1 MRFALSIVFMAPLIL
16 VLLALVVYLVVL
28 LIRALR
34 KYLRS
39 GEVRQENRTAVESLA
54 KALKG
59 HRERCRMTQEFVAES
74 IGVSRQAVS
83 KWETGRGYPDVTL
96 LEPLAAVFRVSVA
109 ELLSGKAVT
118 NTNISANMRR
128 SHFYICPVC
137 GNILHSM
144 GQAAVS
150 CHGIALPPLAA
161 EEPDAAHTITLE
173 AVEDEYFVSVRHEMS
188 RTHYISFLAA
198 VSDDRLQLIRLY
210 PEGNAEARIQRRGV
224 QTIYACCNRDGLFKL
239 TVK

>member
-1 MRFALSIVFMAPLIL
+1 MDQYITGAVIK
-16 VLLALVVYLVVL
+16 
-28 LIRALR
+28 ALR
-34 KYLRS
+34 EKAKLT
-39 GEVRQENRTAVESLA
+39 QAQLA
-54 KALKG
+54 EKLN
-59 HRERCRMTQEFVAES
+59 
-74 IGVSRQAVS
+74 VSDKAVS

-150 CHGIALPPLAA
+150 CHGIALPPLEA
-161 EEPDAAHTITLE
+161 EEPDASHTMTVE

-224 QTIYACCNRDGLFKL
+224 QSIYACCNRDGLFKL

>member
-1 MRFALSIVFMAPLIL
+1 MDQYVTGAV
-16 VLLALVVYLVVL
+16 
-28 LIRALR
+28 IRALR
-34 KYLRS
+34 EKAKLT
-39 GEVRQENRTAVESLA
+39 QAQLA
-54 KALKG
+54 EKLN
-59 HRERCRMTQEFVAES
+59 
-74 IGVSRQAVS
+74 VSDKAVS

-150 CHGIALPPLAA
+150 CHGIALPPLEA
-161 EEPDAAHTITLE
+161 EEPDASHTMTVE

-224 QTIYACCNRDGLFKL
+224 QSIYACCNRDGLFKL

>member
-1 MRFALSIVFMAPLIL
+1 MDQYVTGTVIK
-16 VLLALVVYLVVL
+16 
-28 LIRALR
+28 ALR
-34 KYLRS
+34 EKAKLT
-39 GEVRQENRTAVESLA
+39 QAQLA
-54 KALKG
+54 EKLN
-59 HRERCRMTQEFVAES
+59 
-74 IGVSRQAVS
+74 VSDKAVS

-150 CHGIALPPLAA
+150 CHGIALPPLEA
-161 EEPDAAHTITLE
+161 EEPDASHTMTVE

-224 QTIYACCNRDGLFKL
+224 QSIYACCNRDGLFKL

>member
-1 MRFALSIVFMAPLIL
+1 MDQYVTGAVIK
-16 VLLALVVYLVVL
+16 
-28 LIRALR
+28 ALR
-34 KYLRS
+34 EKAKLT
-39 GEVRQENRTAVESLA
+39 QAQLA
-54 KALKG
+54 EKLD
-59 HRERCRMTQEFVAES
+59 
-74 IGVSRQAVS
+74 VSDKAVS

-109 ELLSGKAVT
+109 GLLSGKAVT

-150 CHGIALPPLAA
+150 CHGIALPPLEA
-161 EEPDAAHTITLE
+161 EEPDASHTMTVE

>member
-1 MRFALSIVFMAPLIL
+1 M
-16 VLLALVVYLVVL
+16 
-28 LIRALR
+28 
-34 KYLRS
+34 
-39 GEVRQENRTAVESLA
+39 
-54 KALKG
+54 
-59 HRERCRMTQEFVAES
+59 
-74 IGVSRQAVS
+74 
-83 KWETGRGYPDVTL
+83 
-96 LEPLAAVFRVSVA
+96 FRVSVA

-150 CHGIALPPLAA
+150 CHGIALPPLET
-161 EEPDAAHTITLE
+161 EEPDAAHAITLE

>member
-1 MRFALSIVFMAPLIL
+1 MDQYVTGAVIK
-16 VLLALVVYLVVL
+16 
-28 LIRALR
+28 ALR
-34 KYLRS
+34 EKAKLT
-39 GEVRQENRTAVESLA
+39 QAQLA
-54 KALKG
+54 EKLN
-59 HRERCRMTQEFVAES
+59 
-74 IGVSRQAVS
+74 VSDKAVS

-96 LEPLAAVFRVSVA
+96 LEPLAAVFRISVA

-150 CHGIALPPLAA
+150 CHGIALPPLEA
-161 EEPDAAHTITLE
+161 EEPDASHTMTVE

-224 QTIYACCNRDGLFKL
+224 QTIYACCNRDGYSS
-239 TVK
+239 

>member
-1 MRFALSIVFMAPLIL
+1 MDQYITGAVIK
-16 VLLALVVYLVVL
+16 
-28 LIRALR
+28 ALR
-34 KYLRS
+34 EKAKLT
-39 GEVRQENRTAVESLA
+39 QAQLA
-54 KALKG
+54 EKLN
-59 HRERCRMTQEFVAES
+59 
-74 IGVSRQAVS
+74 VSDKAVS

-150 CHGIALPPLAA
+150 CHGIALPPLEA
-161 EEPDAAHTITLE
+161 EEPDASHTMTVE

>member
-1 MRFALSIVFMAPLIL
+1 MDQYVTGAVIK
-16 VLLALVVYLVVL
+16 
-28 LIRALR
+28 ALR
-34 KYLRS
+34 EKAKLT
-39 GEVRQENRTAVESLA
+39 QAQLA
-54 KALKG
+54 EKLN
-59 HRERCRMTQEFVAES
+59 
-74 IGVSRQAVS
+74 VSDKAVS
-83 KWETGRGYPDVTL
+83 KWETGRGYPAVTL
-96 LEPLAAVFRVSVA
+96 LEPLAAVFRISVA

-150 CHGIALPPLAA
+150 CHGIALPPLEA
-161 EEPDAAHTITLE
+161 EEPDASHTMTVE

>member
-1 MRFALSIVFMAPLIL
+1 MDQYVTGAVIK
-16 VLLALVVYLVVL
+16 
-28 LIRALR
+28 ALR
-34 KYLRS
+34 EKAKLT
-39 GEVRQENRTAVESLA
+39 QAQLA
-54 KALKG
+54 EKLN
-59 HRERCRMTQEFVAES
+59 
-74 IGVSRQAVS
+74 VSDKAVS

-150 CHGIALPPLAA
+150 CHGIALPPLEA
-161 EEPDAAHTITLE
+161 EEPDASHTMTVE

-210 PEGNAEARIQRRGV
+210 P
-224 QTIYACCNRDGLFKL
+224 
-239 TVK
+239 

>member
-1 MRFALSIVFMAPLIL
+1 MDQYVTGAVIK
-16 VLLALVVYLVVL
+16 
-28 LIRALR
+28 ALR
-34 KYLRS
+34 EKAKLT
-39 GEVRQENRTAVESLA
+39 QAQLA
-54 KALKG
+54 EKLN
-59 HRERCRMTQEFVAES
+59 
-74 IGVSRQAVS
+74 VSDKAVS

-150 CHGIALPPLAA
+150 CHGIALPPLEA
-161 EEPDAAHTITLE
+161 EEPDASHTMTVE

-210 PEGNAEARIQRRGV
+210 PEGNAEARIQRRGL

>member
-1 MRFALSIVFMAPLIL
+1 MDQYVTGAVIK
-16 VLLALVVYLVVL
+16 
-28 LIRALR
+28 ALR
-34 KYLRS
+34 EKAKLT
-39 GEVRQENRTAVESLA
+39 QAQLA
-54 KALKG
+54 EKLD
-59 HRERCRMTQEFVAES
+59 
-74 IGVSRQAVS
+74 VSDKAVS

-150 CHGIALPPLAA
+150 CHGIALPPLEA
-161 EEPDAAHTITLE
+161 EEPDASHTMTVE

-210 PEGNAEARIQRRGV
+210 PEGNAEARSQRRGV

>member
-1 MRFALSIVFMAPLIL
+1 MDQYVTGAVIK
-16 VLLALVVYLVVL
+16 
-28 LIRALR
+28 ALR
-34 KYLRS
+34 EKAKLTKA
-39 GEVRQENRTAVESLA
+39 QLA
-54 KALKG
+54 EKLN
-59 HRERCRMTQEFVAES
+59 
-74 IGVSRQAVS
+74 VSDKAVS

-150 CHGIALPPLAA
+150 CHGIALPPLEA
-161 EEPDAAHTITLE
+161 EEPDASHTMTVE

-224 QTIYACCNRDGLFKL
+224 QSIYACCNRDGLFKL

>member
-1 MRFALSIVFMAPLIL
+1 M
-16 VLLALVVYLVVL
+16 
-28 LIRALR
+28 
-34 KYLRS
+34 
-39 GEVRQENRTAVESLA
+39 
-54 KALKG
+54 
-59 HRERCRMTQEFVAES
+59 
-74 IGVSRQAVS
+74 
-83 KWETGRGYPDVTL
+83 
-96 LEPLAAVFRVSVA
+96 FRVSVA

-128 SHFYICPVC
+128 SHFYVCPVC

-150 CHGIALPPLAA
+150 CHGIVLPPLEA
-161 EEPDAAHTITLE
+161 EEPDAAHTMAVE

>member
-1 MRFALSIVFMAPLIL
+1 MDQYVTGAV
-16 VLLALVVYLVVL
+16 
-28 LIRALR
+28 IRALR
-34 KYLRS
+34 EKAKLT
-39 GEVRQENRTAVESLA
+39 QAQLA
-54 KALKG
+54 EMLN
-59 HRERCRMTQEFVAES
+59 
-74 IGVSRQAVS
+74 VSDKAVS

-150 CHGIALPPLAA
+150 CHGIVLPPLEA
-161 EEPDAAHTITLE
+161 EEPDAAHTMAVE

-188 RTHYISFLAA
+188 RTHCISFLAA
-198 VSDDRLQLIRLY
+198 VSDDRLQLVRLY

-224 QTIYACCNRDGLFKL
+224 QAIYACCNRDGLFKL

>member
-1 MRFALSIVFMAPLIL
+1 M
-16 VLLALVVYLVVL
+16 
-28 LIRALR
+28 
-34 KYLRS
+34 
-39 GEVRQENRTAVESLA
+39 
-54 KALKG
+54 
-59 HRERCRMTQEFVAES
+59 
-74 IGVSRQAVS
+74 
-83 KWETGRGYPDVTL
+83 
-96 LEPLAAVFRVSVA
+96 FRVSVA

-150 CHGIALPPLAA
+150 CHGIALPPLEA
-161 EEPDAAHTITLE
+161 EEPDAAHTMTVE

-210 PEGNAEARIQRRGV
+210 PEGNAEARIQRRGG

>member
-1 MRFALSIVFMAPLIL
+1 MDQYVTGAVIK
-16 VLLALVVYLVVL
+16 
-28 LIRALR
+28 ALR
-34 KYLRS
+34 EKAKLT
-39 GEVRQENRTAVESLA
+39 QTQLA
-54 KALKG
+54 EKLN
-59 HRERCRMTQEFVAES
+59 
-74 IGVSRQAVS
+74 VSDKAVS

-96 LEPLAAVFRVSVA
+96 LEPLAAVFRISVA

-128 SHFYICPVC
+128 SHFYVCPVC

-150 CHGIALPPLAA
+150 CHGVALPPLEA

-173 AVEDEYFVSVRHEMS
+173 PVEDEYFVSVRHEMS

>member
-1 MRFALSIVFMAPLIL
+1 MDQYITGAVIK
-16 VLLALVVYLVVL
+16 
-28 LIRALR
+28 ALR
-34 KYLRS
+34 EKAKLT
-39 GEVRQENRTAVESLA
+39 QAQLA
-54 KALKG
+54 EKLN
-59 HRERCRMTQEFVAES
+59 
-74 IGVSRQAVS
+74 VSDKAVS

-150 CHGIALPPLAA
+150 CHGIALPPLEA
-161 EEPDAAHTITLE
+161 EEPDASHTMTVE
-173 AVEDEYFVSVRHEMS
+173 SVEDEYFVSVRHEMS

-224 QTIYACCNRDGLFKL
+224 QSIYACCNRDGLFKL

>member
-1 MRFALSIVFMAPLIL
+1 MDQYVTGAVIK
-16 VLLALVVYLVVL
+16 
-28 LIRALR
+28 ALR
-34 KYLRS
+34 EKAKLT
-39 GEVRQENRTAVESLA
+39 QAQLA
-54 KALKG
+54 EKLD
-59 HRERCRMTQEFVAES
+59 
-74 IGVSRQAVS
+74 VSDKAVS

-150 CHGIALPPLAA
+150 CHGIALPPLEA
-161 EEPDAAHTITLE
+161 EEPDASHTMTVE

-239 TVK
+239 TMK

>member
-1 MRFALSIVFMAPLIL
+1 MDQYVTGAVIK
-16 VLLALVVYLVVL
+16 
-28 LIRALR
+28 ALR
-34 KYLRS
+34 EKAKLT
-39 GEVRQENRTAVESLA
+39 QAQLA
-54 KALKG
+54 EKLN
-59 HRERCRMTQEFVAES
+59 
-74 IGVSRQAVS
+74 VSDKAVS

-150 CHGIALPPLAA
+150 CHGIALPPLEA
-161 EEPDAAHTITLE
+161 EEPDAAHAMTVE
-173 AVEDEYFVSVRHEMS
+173 AVEDEYFVSVWHEMS

-210 PEGNAEARIQRRGV
+210 PEGNAEVRVQRRGV
-224 QTIYACCNRDGLFKL
+224 QAIYACCNRDGLFKL

>member
-1 MRFALSIVFMAPLIL
+1 MDQYVTGAVIK
-16 VLLALVVYLVVL
+16 
-28 LIRALR
+28 ALR
-34 KYLRS
+34 EKAKLT
-39 GEVRQENRTAVESLA
+39 QAQLA
-54 KALKG
+54 EKLN
-59 HRERCRMTQEFVAES
+59 
-74 IGVSRQAVS
+74 VSDKAVS

-118 NTNISANMRR
+118 TTNISANMRR

-137 GNILHSM
+137 GNIRPSM

-150 CHGIALPPLAA
+150 CHGIALPPLEA
-161 EEPDAAHTITLE
+161 EEPDASHTMTVE

>member
-1 MRFALSIVFMAPLIL
+1 MDQYVTGAVIK
-16 VLLALVVYLVVL
+16 
-28 LIRALR
+28 ALR
-34 KYLRS
+34 EK
-39 GEVRQENRTAVESLA
+39 A
-54 KALKG
+54 KL
-59 HRERCRMTQEFVAES
+59 TQEQLAEKLN
-74 IGVSRQAVS
+74 VSDKAVS

-150 CHGIALPPLAA
+150 CHGIALPPLEA
-161 EEPDAAHTITLE
+161 EEPDASHTMTVE

>member
-1 MRFALSIVFMAPLIL
+1 MDQYVTGAVIK
-16 VLLALVVYLVVL
+16 
-28 LIRALR
+28 ALR
-34 KYLRS
+34 EKAKLT
-39 GEVRQENRTAVESLA
+39 QAQLA
-54 KALKG
+54 EKLN
-59 HRERCRMTQEFVAES
+59 
-74 IGVSRQAVS
+74 VSDKAVS

-150 CHGIALPPLAA
+150 CHGIALPPLEA
-161 EEPDAAHTITLE
+161 EEPDASHTMTVE

-198 VSDDRLQLIRLY
+198 VSDDRLQLVRLY
-210 PEGNAEARIQRRGV
+210 PEGNAEARVQRRGV
-224 QTIYACCNRDGLFKL
+224 QAIYACCNRDGLFKL

>member
-1 MRFALSIVFMAPLIL
+1 MDQYVTGAVIK
-16 VLLALVVYLVVL
+16 
-28 LIRALR
+28 ALR
-34 KYLRS
+34 EKAKLT
-39 GEVRQENRTAVESLA
+39 QAQLA
-54 KALKG
+54 EKLN
-59 HRERCRMTQEFVAES
+59 
-74 IGVSRQAVS
+74 VSDKAVS

-150 CHGIALPPLAA
+150 CHGIALPPLEA
-161 EEPDAAHTITLE
+161 EEPDASHTMTVE

-224 QTIYACCNRDGLFKL
+224 QSIYACCNRDGLFKL